1 MRGGYK
7 AAGGR
12 WLKAAVGAGAA
23 VGAKVEEGEVSMR
36 LLVLVLVL
44 VMVVVLVM
52 GEECDLREVRGEVE
66 QLRREV
72 RRTGQ
77 EDRGKDN
84 TRVTID
90 WLRQT
95 MQVKD

>member
-23 VGAKVEEGEVSMR
+23 VGAKVEEGAVSMR
-36 LLVLVLVL
+36 LLVLMLVL
-44 VMVVVLVM
+44 VR
-52 GEECDLREVRGEVE
+52 GEMCDLREVRGEVE

-77 EDRGKDN
+77 EDRGEDN

-95 MQVKD
+95 MQVID